1 MRDDGAVS
9 LLCLDVRNS
18 QTVVGVFDGPELVA
32 SWRVAS
38 VDTRTAD
45 EWHLM
50 IRGLLAEQGIPAIDA
65 VALSCTVPA
74 ILHEMRIL
82 LERRYSDCAVSIVE
96 PGTRTGVSIL
106 MDNPREVGADRIVN
120 AAAAGALYE
129 GPCIVVDL
137 GTATTFDVV
146 DERGRYVGGAI
157 SAGIGISLEALARRG
172 AQLRSVELTRP
183 RGVVAK
189 NTVEA
194 IQSGMVFGFAGL
206 VDGIVSRMVRA
217 LDRDDVTVIATGAHA
232 DVVLGECSTI
242 TRHEPDLTLIGLRIV
257 AERNA

>member
-1 MRDDGAVS
+1 MRHDGAVS

-18 QTVVGVFDGPELVA
+18 QTVVGVFDGLRLVA

-50 IRGLLAEQGIPAIDA
+50 IKGLLAERGIADIDA

-74 ILHEMRIL
+74 ILHEMRAL
-82 LERRYSDCAVSIVE
+82 LERHYDDCTVSIVE

-120 AAAAGALYE
+120 AAAAGELYG
-129 GPCIVVDL
+129 GPCVVVDL

-146 DERGRYVGGAI
+146 DERGRYVGGSI

-183 RGVVAK
+183 RGVIAK

-217 LDRDDVTVIATGAHA
+217 LDHDDVTVVATGSHA
-232 DVVLGECSTI
+232 DVVLGECTTI